1 MQRTLLLT
9 LIVLTYALPLWG
21 QRDEPIATLSIEAS
35 HIQVGELLEEISRQS
50 GLDFSF
56 NSRLIDKSA
65 YIDFSVKA
73 LSLRACL
80 DLLAEKL
87 GIQYSLIEG
96 QIVLRAPKRKGL
108 TNNVL
113 TLSGFVTDQS
123 TGEVLIGVQVYV
135 KKELIGAYTNE
146 FGYYVL
152 SLPVGNHQI
161 SYSYLGYKTEEIT
174 LSLPQSLKKNVSL
187 KQQSFQLSEVVIRPT
202 NREDLHKRNLDQME
216 ISAENLNALPEFA
229 GESGLVK
236 GLQSLPGLQ
245 TNGDGLGYFY
255 ARGGLRDQNL
265 VIIDDA
271 PIYNPSHLLGT
282 YSLVI
287 PDFTKK
293 IQIYKGDMPA
303 HLGDRLSS
311 IVSIRTRDGNLNE
324 SKLQGSINPFLFRF
338 SMEAPLKKGKS
349 SVFLSAR
356 RSNFNWLI
364 QRTAPNL
371 ILRLQD
377 YLVKVNHRLSQKDRL
392 FLTAMLGSDQIG
404 AISEDF
410 GLTLGEIGTEVGL
423 RQNKFAATLRWNHI
437 FSPKVFSN
445 TIAYTGSYEN
455 RLNFSPNLW
464 KASLRVLGFKS
475 DFNYYANPTFSSRWG
490 AEVQAYFINPGSFSV
505 NSAFSYL
512 PSLQSHYS
520 RKANLYYQMDWKV
533 NSRLRVQG
541 GIRWVNWARL
551 GPDTYFDFNE
561 DFAVSDTLY
570 PGRGVYKQFFRL
582 DPRLSIQYK
591 IGASSMLKVSYGR
604 YHQYLQ
610 LISNSVSPYT
620 PLEIWLPAGPNI
632 EPQRARQASLSF
644 VKVLSAAQMEIHA
657 STYLKKMTGQID
669 YAPHAAI
676 YLNPL
681 IEGELRF
688 GTTRAYGAELMV
700 KKEGNRLRSWLSYT
714 YARTLRTTPGI
725 NEGEE
730 YPAIQ
735 DRPHEFSLAGIYQL
749 SNRIRLSGYWTSY
762 SGATFT
768 SPVGFY
774 SFNGQPVPIFGKR
787 NNDRL
792 PTFHRLDL
800 GIQVDLNKSKEKAFQ
815 HSLNLSFQNV
825 LGFKNAYSI
834 NFNKILENEIDYVIK
849 SDVLSSAQPAPTQIT
864 FGRFI
869 PSLSYQFS
877 F

>member
-1 MQRTLLLT
+1 MQRILLLA
-9 LIVLTYALPLWG
+9 LLVLTNALPLWG
-21 QRDEPIATLSIEAS
+21 QSDKPIPSLSIEAS
-35 HIQVGELLEEISRQS
+35 HIQVGKLLEEISRQS
-50 GLDFSF
+50 GRDFSF
-56 NSRLIDKSA
+56 NSRLIDPSA
-65 YIDFSVKA
+65 YLDFSVKE
-73 LSLRACL
+73 LSLSACL
-80 DLLAEKL
+80 DLLVEKL
-87 GIQYSLIEG
+87 GLRYSLVEG
-96 QIVLRAPKRKGL
+96 QIILKAPKRKGS
-108 TNNVL
+108 NKKVL

-123 TGEVLIGVQVYV
+123 TGEVLIGVQVYS

-152 SLPVGNHQI
+152 SLPPGKHQI
-161 SYSYLGYKTEEIT
+161 SYSYLGYKKEESS
-174 LSLPQSLKKNVSL
+174 LSLTGSLKKNVPL
-187 KQQSFQLSEVVIRPT
+187 EQQSFQLSEVVIRPS
-202 NREDLHKRNLDQME
+202 NSEGLHTRNLDQME
-216 ISAENLNALPEFA
+216 LSSEDLNAMPEFA

-236 GLQSLPGLQ
+236 GLQSLPGLK

-287 PDFTKK
+287 PDFTKH
-293 IQIYKGDMPA
+293 IQVFKGDIPA

-311 IVSIRTRDGNLNE
+311 IVSIRTRDGNLHE
-324 SKLQGSINPFLFRF
+324 SKVQGSINPFLFRL
-338 SMEAPLKKGKS
+338 SMESPLKKGKS
-349 SVFLSAR
+349 SIFLSAR

-364 QRTAPNL
+364 QRSAPNL

-377 YLVKVNHRLSQKDRL
+377 YLIKVNHRLSQKDRL

-404 AISEDF
+404 AVSEDF
-410 GLTLGEIGTEVGL
+410 GLTIGEIGTQVGL
-423 RQNKFAATLRWNHI
+423 RQSKFAATLRWNHI
-437 FSPKVFSN
+437 FSPKIFSN

-475 DFNYYANPTFSSRWG
+475 DFNFYASPSFSSRWG

-512 PSLQSHYS
+512 PSLRSNYS
-520 RKANLYYQMDWKV
+520 RKANLYYQMDWEI
-533 NSRLRVQG
+533 NPRLRFQG

-551 GPDTYFDFNE
+551 GPDVYFDFNK
-561 DFAVSDTLY
+561 DFTVADTLF

-591 IGASSMLKVSYGR
+591 IGASSMLKLSYGR

-620 PLEIWLPAGPNI
+620 PLEIWLPSGPNI
-632 EPQRARQASLSF
+632 EPQRAQQASLSF
-644 VKVLSAAQMEIHA
+644 VKVLANAQMEIHA
-657 STYLKKMTGQID
+657 STYLKKMSEQIE

-700 KKEGNRLRSWLSYT
+700 KKEGNRLRTWLSYT

-725 NEGEE
+725 NQGEE

-735 DRPHEFSLAGIYQL
+735 DRPHEFSLSSIYQL

-774 SFNGQPVPIFGKR
+774 SFNDQPVPIFGKR

-800 GIQVDLNKSKEKAFQ
+800 GIQVDLNKSEEKAFK

-825 LGFKNAYSI
+825 LGFKNAYTI

-849 SDVLSSAQPAPTQIT
+849 SDVLSPAQPTPTQIT